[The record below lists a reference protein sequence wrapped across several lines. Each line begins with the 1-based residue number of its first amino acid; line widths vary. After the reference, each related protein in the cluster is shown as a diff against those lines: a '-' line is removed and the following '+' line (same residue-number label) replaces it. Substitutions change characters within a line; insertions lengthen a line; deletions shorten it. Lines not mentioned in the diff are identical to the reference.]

1 MESARV
7 RIVLDR
13 YFEGETSLSEEQ
25 ELHNYFTRSEVAPEF
40 EEYMV
45 LFSAFAKAKKETS
58 ARPLELPVMENTKRS
73 PLWWTTGV
81 AAAIVIAVGL
91 YTYSEQQDQFSSSYE
106 NEEMAILKTKQA
118 LSVMSQMLSQST
130 AQLEVVQ
137 EFDKASSTLFK

>member
-25 ELHNYFTRSEVAPEF
+25 ELHNYFTSSEVAPEF

-58 ARPLELPVMENTKRS
+58 AQPLELPVMENTKRS
-73 PLWWTTGV
+73 PLRWTTGV

-91 YTYSEQQDQFSSSYE
+91 YTYSGQQDQFSSSYE

-118 LSVMSQMLSQST
+118 LGVMSQMLSQST
-130 AQLEVVQ
+130 AQLEVVH

>member
-7 RIVLDR
+7 RVVLDR

-25 ELHNYFTRSEVAPEF
+25 ELHNYFISSEVTREF
-40 EEYMV
+40 EEYVV

-58 ARPLELPVMENTKRS
+58 AHPLELPVIENTKRS
-73 PLWWTTGV
+73 PLRWVTGV

-91 YTYSEQQDQFSSSYE
+91 YTYSGQQDQFSSSYE

-118 LSVMSQMLSQST
+118 LGVMSQMLSQST
-130 AQLEVVQ
+130 AQLEVVN